1 MEKSL
6 TVKDWKGCEE
16 ITKRLLK
23 EERKTPVSKF
33 KIEWR
38 FWQKRACDKEQMGEN
53 LPIWLS
59 RRLLDGSDDEVVVL
73 RERVKW
79 VDEERGRWKRGW
91 RNSCCKGVGGRA
103 EEFQLLYTMAVRQA
117 PPKCALH
124 VHLHFILRFPKITL
138 VLTFTSLFISSIYP
152 FSLRFLPP
160 WIILI
165 LFFSTIVHLNT
176 TSSLSSF
183 STPYCITLGYRTF
196 HPSIYSS
203 NLFLR
208 LHPLSATACKVCAY
222 LLGRSVQ
229 SSALFFP
236 CVLLCQ
242 LIRFMLLAHQPSNPV
257 LWRAIALA

>member
-1 MEKSL
+1 
-6 TVKDWKGCEE
+6 
-16 ITKRLLK
+16 
-23 EERKTPVSKF
+23 
-33 KIEWR
+33 
-38 FWQKRACDKEQMGEN
+38 MGES

-73 RERVKW
+73 WERVKG

-165 LFFSTIVHLNT
+165 LFFSTTAHLNT
-176 TSSLSSF
+176 TSSLSPF
-183 STPYCITLGYRTF
+183 STPHCITLGHRTF
-196 HPSIYSS
+196 HPSIYWL
-203 NLFLR
+203 NFDLLVK
-208 LHPLSATACKVCAY
+208 LLPTTLSAICDS
-222 LLGRSVQ
+222 L
-229 SSALFFP
+229 
-236 CVLLCQ
+236 
-242 LIRFMLLAHQPSNPV
+242 
-257 LWRAIALA
+257 